1 MRFAGDDIDS
11 PATHCP
17 MDHVGREMTASEL
30 AFDLVIAATPLD
42 AADINRLL
50 VRQPKFAGT

>member
-1 MRFAGDDIDS
+1 
-11 PATHCP
+11 

>member
-1 MRFAGDDIDS
+1 
-11 PATHCP
+11 

-42 AADINRLL
+42 DADINRPLI
-50 VRQPKFAGT
+50 RQPKFAGT